1 MHKPFTAELQVY
13 FNSAVQNQN
22 MHFLNSNVVLI
33 LMITDQEGLTNKL
46 YEAIN
51 KVEFKDQGVAK
62 LSHDS
67 L

>member
-46 YEAIN
+46 YEAVN

>member
-22 MHFLNSNVVLI
+22 MYFPNSNVVLI

-46 YEAIN
+46 YEAVN

>member
-22 MHFLNSNVVLI
+22 MHFPNSNVVLI

-46 YEAIN
+46 YEAVN